1 MLRGV
6 QEWVGYRQDAFGDSI
21 AVWSDGAD
29 FEALRTRW
37 NADSAFVEAMIA
49 HGLVARDPLA
59 AEALIHLDL
68 DHEARERFCRVLT
81 ACLDSQ
87 SIGFRLRAVQ
97 ALYVLSS
104 DESWATEVVR
114 VLLGAG
120 FWGDRMEAARVL
132 GQFSATCP
140 LIRALAQAVE
150 DPDFLVRRQAATTLL
165 GFAGLDGDAELL
177 AALGSET
184 TSQQWAAAGRQL
196 AQRATMLAE
205 SR

>member
-6 QEWVGYRQDAFGDSI
+6 QEWVGYRQDAFGDST
-21 AVWSDGAD
+21 AVWSDGPDFDVLRLRWIAD
-29 FEALRTRW
+29 P
-37 NADSAFVEAMIA
+37 SFVEAMLA

-68 DHEARERFCRVLT
+68 DQDARERFIRVLT

-87 SIGFRLRAVQ
+87 SIGFRLWALH

-104 DESWATEVVR
+104 DESWSAEVVR

-120 FWGDRMEAARVL
+120 FWGDRMEAARVIGL
-132 GQFSATCP
+132 FSPTCP
-140 LIRALAQAVE
+140 LIRALVQAIE
-150 DPDFLVRRQAATTLL
+150 DPDYLVRRQAATTLL
-165 GFAGLDGDAELL
+165 RFAGLDADDELL
-177 AALGSET
+177 SAIGSGT
-184 TSQQWAAAGRQL
+184 TSLQWSAAARHVAERATSL
-196 AQRATMLAE
+196 AQ